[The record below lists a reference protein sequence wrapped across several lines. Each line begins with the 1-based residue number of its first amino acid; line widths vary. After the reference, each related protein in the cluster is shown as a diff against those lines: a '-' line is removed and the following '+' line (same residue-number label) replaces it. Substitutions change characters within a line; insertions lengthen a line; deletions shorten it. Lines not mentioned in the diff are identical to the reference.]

1 MKKSVIM
8 MVFGV
13 LAAAL
18 ISQEIFAAKRV
29 PQFCVQDGGATRC
42 LVTPTPHPQPTPFD
56 DEAVGLPPPEV
67 MDTFRRRAPFI
78 IKPAQ

>member
-18 ISQEIFAAKRV
+18 ISQEIFAAKAGSAVLR
-29 PQFCVQDGGATRC
+29 PRRWGNPLFGNTHAASATHT
-42 LVTPTPHPQPTPFD
+42 L
-56 DEAVGLPPPEV
+56 
-67 MDTFRRRAPFI
+67 
-78 IKPAQ
+78 